1 MLLVIAPNVPANCLA
16 CNSPIPKPVAKS
28 LLHSLIFL
36 ALSPKVTSTRF
47 CTSSKSLAM
56 SKHFAPMP
64 LNATV
69 VVVAATAIDFR
80 TSVPLLA
87 ILFSPASPLLKPLL
101 SMRVSKINEPSA
113 TMPPPFYLKH

>member
-1 MLLVIAPNVPANCLA
+1 
-16 CNSPIPKPVAKS
+16 
-28 LLHSLIFL
+28 
-36 ALSPKVTSTRF
+36 
-47 CTSSKSLAM
+47 M